1 MPSQITEGDRIKMLR
16 TKVIYTDII
25 AQRDSVNKGNIGRI
39 NLQGSTNDITEIIQY
54 APILFTP
61 VELNK
66 VFLNNNV
73 VLPELAAYT
82 DNTTNTQITVP
93 GIITGVSVYRGNASA
108 TVSWIPPASNGG
120 SAITGYI
127 ITPSVGSPVTVGN
140 VLSVTIN
147 GLTNGTEVTF
157 TVSAINAA
165 GSSLASSL
173 FPVTPSASLP
183 GAPTGVSA
191 VVAIN
196 STTVS
201 WTAPASIG
209 TSPITGYIVTPSVGN
224 PITVGNVLFATLNTL
239 ANGIEV
245 TFTVSAINASG
256 NSSSSITSSPVI
268 PVTEATVPGSPTV
281 PVSPTVT
288 GVASDFSVLLSWNV
302 PSNGGSVITGYTV
315 SSTNGITTTTSTT
328 TLTTINIT
336 GLTYGIPYTF
346 TVFAKNNIGDSLGS
360 TITKTPGVLTWTQ
373 RTTDAPQKWISV
385 ASSSDGTKLVAVTGT
400 SVTGTSGYIY
410 TSTNSGI
417 SWEQKTFNLLNWT
430 SVASS
435 SDGTKLV
442 AVANNE
448 KIYTSTDSG
457 NIGTWFPNYISRKW
471 SSVASS
477 SDGTKLV
484 AVAYPGYIYTSI
496 TSGTSWAPK
505 TSDVERSWVSVASSS
520 DGTKL
525 VATVNGGQIY
535 TSTDSGNIGTWF
547 PKDSPRN
554 WTSVASSSD
563 GTKLFATAAG
573 DKIYVSENSGD
584 TWFPKDS
591 VLDWRWIA
599 SSSDGTKLVA
609 VVFNGHIYRSIDSG
623 TNWIQQT
630 TDRGRY
636 WRCVSSSS
644 DGTKLAAVV
653 LSTIDGYIYT
663 SP

>member
-1 MPSQITEGDRIKMLR
+1 
-16 TKVIYTDII
+16 
-25 AQRDSVNKGNIGRI
+25 
-39 NLQGSTNDITEIIQY
+39 
-54 APILFTP
+54 
-61 VELNK
+61 
-66 VFLNNNV
+66 
-73 VLPELAAYT
+73 
-82 DNTTNTQITVP
+82 
-93 GIITGVSVYRGNASA
+93 
-108 TVSWIPPASNGG
+108 
-120 SAITGYI
+120 
-127 ITPSVGSPVTVGN
+127 VGSPVTVGN

-201 WTAPASIG
+201 WTAPASSG

-256 NSSSSITSSPVI
+256 NSSSSI
-268 PVTEATVPGSPTV
+268 AVPDSPTV
-281 PVSPTVT
+281 SAIVRDTSVS
-288 GVASDFSVLLSWNV
+288 LSWNV

-360 TITKTPGVLTWTQ
+360 TITKTPGDLTWRPTANDEKRKWFSIASSSDGTKLVAPVINGQ
-373 RTTDAPQKWISV
+373 IYTSTDSGDTWYPKYIVNYWLSVASSSDGTKLVASSAAVGVYNTGYIYTSIDSGNSWQQKTTDVSRKWVSV
-385 ASSSDGTKLVAVTGT
+385 ASSSDGTKLVAVVGN
-400 SVTGTSGYIY
+400 GQIY
-410 TSTNSGI
+410 TSSDSGNIGTWIPRDSPRNWSCVASSSDGTKLVAAVLNGQIYTSENSGE
-417 SWEQKTFNLLNWT
+417 SWFPKDSSRRWT

-442 AVANNE
+442 AVSNSAVGVTNTGY
-448 KIYTSTDSG
+448 IYTSVDSG
-457 NIGTWFPNYISRKW
+457 ANWFPRATDTIRDWY
-471 SSVASS
+471 SVASS

-484 AVAYPGYIYTSI
+484 AVT
-496 TSGTSWAPK
+496 
-505 TSDVERSWVSVASSS
+505 
-520 DGTKL
+520 
-525 VATVNGGQIY
+525 
-535 TSTDSGNIGTWF
+535 F
-547 PKDSPRN
+547 
-554 WTSVASSSD
+554 
-563 GTKLFATAAG
+563 
-573 DKIYVSENSGD
+573 NSY
-584 TWFPKDS
+584 
-591 VLDWRWIA
+591 
-599 SSSDGTKLVA
+599 
-609 VVFNGHIYRSIDSG
+609 IYRSIDSG
-623 TNWIQQT
+623 INWIQQT
-630 TDRGRY
+630 RDTTLR
-636 WRCVSSSS
+636 WRAVASSS
-644 DGTKLAAVV
+644 DGNKLAAVTEV
-653 LSTIDGYIYT
+653 NIYDINTPNDGYIYI